1 MVEWK
6 MITKNEV
13 RYWLGDD
20 YHKWIINVI
29 YDLVNYND
37 PNDLLYLKKEIIK
50 ASQDSKDAQ

>member
-1 MVEWK
+1 

-29 YDLVNYND
+29 YDLVNDND
-37 PNDLLYLKKEIIK
+37 PNDLVYLKKEIKK
-50 ASQDSKDAQ
+50 ANKDSKEAQ